1 MRASAGRLPIGNDW
15 RVSHTDVERGGLGEF
30 AKAHALAPADTSK
43 LPTDGGLL
51 GENDLRAGAAVTG
64 TLPGGE
70 PGTLCHLTYTY
81 RSDDT
86 THTVERTAAVMR
98 VAESIGFAP
107 YLASA
112 GARGIALGV
121 KVRQL
126 DGGAKVRVAEG
137 VNDAWLA
144 ELFSPAFSE
153 WLARSPDDFDWELAN
168 GVLCASR
175 RGHLTTE
182 ADLARLC
189 SDAAHIATT
198 VREECL
204 EEVDTGDARRSAAK
218 TPKAKRQDVL
228 VNSILARTTFDH
240 PPADVSSSRPQ
251 FRHVVTSHPAT
262 YLSALFRTL
271 LWMIA
276 VNVIGGGIYGLLL
289 NLPNPGQAVL
299 IYQAFLFVVIG
310 FFVLRSQING
320 TSEKLAAEGFWQ
332 QYARERSLT
341 SEDPSTFA
349 ATHAKANLPGTPKRV
364 LTGVFAGVP
373 ASLIVTGDGLKRG
386 DSIALVGGETGPTAT
401 ADLDFSAPGASAAA
415 LDAYAEQLAGELR
428 AGAAAPTT

>member
-1 MRASAGRLPIGNDW
+1 MSA
-15 RVSHTDVERGGLGEF
+15 TDVERGGLAEF
-30 AKAHALAPADTSK
+30 AKAHGLGPADTSK

-51 GENDLRAGAAVTG
+51 GHNDLRVGAAVAG
-64 TLPGGE
+64 ALPGGE
-70 PGTLCHLTYTY
+70 PGALCHLTYTY

-86 THTVERTAAVMR
+86 THTVERTAAILR
-98 VAESIGFAP
+98 VPESIGFAP
-107 YLASA
+107 YLGSTALTGGGIGVAA
-112 GARGIALGV
+112 GFRE
-121 KVRQL
+121 L

-137 VNDAWLA
+137 VNDAWLT

-175 RGHLTTE
+175 RGHLITE
-182 ADLARLC
+182 ADLVQLC

-198 VREECL
+198 IREECL
-204 EEVDTGDARRSAAK
+204 EEVDSGEAKRSAAK

-228 VNSILARTTFDH
+228 VNSILERTTFDH

-251 FRHVVTSHPAT
+251 FRHVVTRHPAT
-262 YLSALFRTL
+262 YLNALFRTV
-271 LWMIA
+271 LWVIG

-349 ATHAKANLPGTPKRV
+349 ATHAKANLPGAPKRV

-373 ASLIVTGDGLKRG
+373 GSLMVTGDGLKRG
-386 DSIALVGGETGPTAT
+386 DSIALVGGETGPIAT

-415 LDAYAEQLAGELR
+415 LDAYAEQLAGQLR
-428 AGAAAPTT
+428 AGASGQTA

>member
-1 MRASAGRLPIGNDW
+1 MSA
-15 RVSHTDVERGGLGEF
+15 TDVERGGLADF
-30 AKAHALAPADTSK
+30 AKAHGLGPADTSK

-51 GENDLRAGAAVTG
+51 GHNDLRVGAAVAG
-64 TLPGGE
+64 ALPGGE
-70 PGTLCHLTYTY
+70 PGALCHLTYTF

-86 THTVERTAAVMR
+86 THTVERTAAVLR
-98 VAESIGFAP
+98 VPESIGFAP
-107 YLASA
+107 YLGSTAVTGGGI
-112 GARGIALGV
+112 GAPVGFRE
-121 KVRQL
+121 L

-198 VREECL
+198 IREECL
-204 EEVDTGDARRSAAK
+204 EEVDTGEAKRSAAK

-240 PPADVSSSRPQ
+240 PPADVSSARPQ
-251 FRHVVTSHPAT
+251 FRHVVTSHPGT
-262 YLSALFRTL
+262 YLTALFRTL

-289 NLPNPGQAVL
+289 NLPNPGRAVL

-373 ASLIVTGDGLKRG
+373 GSLMVTGDGLKRG
-386 DSIALVGGETGPTAT
+386 DSIALVGGETGPIAT

-415 LDAYAEQLAGELR
+415 LDAYAEQLAGQLR
-428 AGAAAPTT
+428 AGALPGRDRRL

>member
-1 MRASAGRLPIGNDW
+1 MIRAVSA
-15 RVSHTDVERGGLGEF
+15 TDVERGGLAEF
-30 AKAHALAPADTSK
+30 AKAHGLGPADTSK

-51 GENDLRAGAAVTG
+51 GHSDLRVGAAVAG
-64 TLPGGE
+64 ALPGGE
-70 PGTLCHLTYTY
+70 PGALCHLTYTY

-86 THTVERTAAVMR
+86 THTVERTAAILR
-98 VAESIGFAP
+98 VPESIGFAP
-107 YLASA
+107 YLGSA
-112 GARGIALGV
+112 AVGGAPWRRV
-121 KVRQL
+121 QVREL

-137 VNDAWLA
+137 VNDAWLT

-175 RGHLTTE
+175 RGHLTAD

-198 VREECL
+198 IREECL
-204 EEVDTGDARRSAAK
+204 EEVDSGEAKRSAAK

-228 VNSILARTTFDH
+228 VNSILERTTFDH

-262 YLSALFRTL
+262 YLNALFRTL

-320 TSEKLAAEGFWQ
+320 TSREARGRGLLAAVRPRAQPDLRGPFDLRRHPCEGEP
-332 QYARERSLT
+332 ARHAQARADRRLRGRPGVAHGHRRRAQARRL
-341 SEDPSTFA
+341 DRPGRRRDRPDRDRGPRLLGAGRLRRGARRLRRA
-349 ATHAKANLPGTPKRV
+349 ARGSA
-364 LTGVFAGVP
+364 AG
-373 ASLIVTGDGLKRG
+373 RR
-386 DSIALVGGETGPTAT
+386 
-401 ADLDFSAPGASAAA
+401 ASARAA
-415 LDAYAEQLAGELR
+415 
-428 AGAAAPTT
+428 